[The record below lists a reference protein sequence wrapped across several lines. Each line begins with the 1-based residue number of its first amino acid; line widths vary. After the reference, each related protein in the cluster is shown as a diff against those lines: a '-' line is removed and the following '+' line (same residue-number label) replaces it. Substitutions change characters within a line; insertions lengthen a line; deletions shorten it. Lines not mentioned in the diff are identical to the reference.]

1 VKQEV
6 ERKLKNDSVS
16 SRLNSIPDNKQM
28 EIASE
33 TQEEFSFGNSKG
45 EIVAL
50 FKPTVHYSDPA

>member
-1 VKQEV
+1 
-6 ERKLKNDSVS
+6 
-16 SRLNSIPDNKQM
+16 M

>member
-6 ERKLKNDSVS
+6 EKKLKDDSVS
-16 SRLNSIPDNKQM
+16 SRLNSIPDSKQM

-33 TQEEFSFGNSKG
+33 TQEEFSFGNSRG

-50 FKPTVHYSDPA
+50 YKPTVHYSDPA